1 MRAYDL
7 ILKKRQGESHNLEEL
22 KFLIDGYVAGAI
34 ADYQMAAWA
43 MAVFFRGMEEEELAW
58 LTQAM
63 VESGQQVDLS
73 AIQGVK
79 VDKHSTGGVG
89 DTTTLVLAPLV
100 ASAGVPVAKMSGRG
114 LGHTGGTLDKLESF
128 QGFRVDLPAKEFIEQ
143 VNRIKV
149 AVIGQTE
156 KIAPADGLLYGL
168 RDVTATVDSIPLI
181 ASSVM
186 SKKLASGADA
196 LVLDVKVG
204 NGAFMKERDQALELA
219 REMVTIGENL
229 GKKTVAVLTAM
240 DRPLGC
246 AVGNALEAREAVEV
260 LSGKGPADL
269 RQLCLELGANML
281 VLAGREQTLDAA
293 RQQLAH
299 NLDNGSALAKL
310 KEMVTAQGGSGREI
324 DNPELFPAAELRHS
338 VTAAKDGWVES
349 VETTDVGL
357 AAQLLGAGR
366 SRKGDTIDQAV
377 GLLVSA
383 KPGDQVKKGQSL
395 VEIHANSEDKMEEA
409 ASMLAAAYRIG
420 QKRLQ
425 PLPLICGRVSQGDGS
440 PVP

>member
-7 ILKKRQGESHNLEEL
+7 ILKKRQGGSHSLEEL
-22 KFLIDGYVAGAI
+22 KFLIDGYVAGDI
-34 ADYQMAAWA
+34 ADYQMAAWS
-43 MAVFFRGMEEEELAW
+43 MAVFFRGMEEQELAW

-73 AIQGVK
+73 GIQGIK

-128 QGFRVDLPAKEFIEQ
+128 QGFKTQLPAQHFIDQ
-143 VNRIKV
+143 VNSIKV

-168 RDVTATVDSIPLI
+168 RDVTATVDSVPLI

-204 NGAFMKERDQALELA
+204 NGAFMKQKDQALELA
-219 REMVTIGENL
+219 REMVKIGENL
-229 GKKTVAVLTAM
+229 GRRTVALLTAM

-260 LSGKGPADL
+260 LSGEGPDDL

-281 VLAGREQTLDAA
+281 VLAGQHEDLDAA
-293 RQQLAH
+293 RQQLAN

-324 DNPELFPAAELRHS
+324 DDPGLFPAAKLRHS
-338 VTAAKDGWVES
+338 VMAAESGWVES
-349 VETTDVGL
+349 VETTDIGL

-366 SRKGDTIDQAV
+366 SRKDDIIDLAV
-377 GLLVSA
+377 GLLVKA
-383 KPGDQVKKGQSL
+383 KPGQRVEKGQTL
-395 VEIHANSEDKMEEA
+395 VEIHANDQQKLEEA
-409 ASMLAAAYRIG
+409 AAMVGAAYHIG
-420 QKRLQ
+420 QEQPQ
-425 PLPLICGRVSQGDGS
+425 PLPLICGRVSHGDGS